1 TRCYPVCP
9 LGKCTSNQA
18 RSTGDL
24 VAGGAGNGGWTRL
37 WGRLSICA
45 RPRGYPVYRRNWRV
59 ATPPVAVGTAVT
71 RCPPH
76 RPVLALLTHTVPT
89 SETDTPKPFR
99 LHVLPRHFSAPVFS
113 GTVSSIGRCLGVSL
127 ADRLPSTG
135 SADSPLPLF
144 ADLVGTMRPLDS
156 PLPYMRDSWLIA
168 FSPRPA
174 NCPRAATGSPGSRA
188 WSFSACL
195 GSSTPQ
201 GRAALALSCDA
212 LLPSLQPDAVGSL
225 KRLISELNT
234 QPTDTPVQRFGRSL
248 AAALAW
254 LGARAV
260 RYAFPVR
267 LFHSLLHAGLSRRIQ
282 VNNLPHKAVAP
293 GSQASSENLVQ
304 VVLEVSQVVG
314 DQEG

>member
-1 TRCYPVCP
+1 MTGIGKNEWHWVINP
-9 LGKCTSNQA
+9 L
-18 RSTGDL
+18 
-24 VAGGAGNGGWTRL
+24 
-37 WGRLSICA
+37 
-45 RPRGYPVYRRNWRV
+45 
-59 ATPPVAVGTAVT
+59 VAVGTAVT

-113 GTVSSIGRCLGVSL
+113 GTVSSIGPCLGVSL

-267 LFHSLLHAGLSRRIQ
+267 LFHSLLHAGLSRRYPERAQ
-282 VNNLPHKAVAP
+282 LCD
-293 GSQASSENLVQ
+293 SSNAIH
-304 VVLEVSQVVG
+304 
-314 DQEG
+314 D